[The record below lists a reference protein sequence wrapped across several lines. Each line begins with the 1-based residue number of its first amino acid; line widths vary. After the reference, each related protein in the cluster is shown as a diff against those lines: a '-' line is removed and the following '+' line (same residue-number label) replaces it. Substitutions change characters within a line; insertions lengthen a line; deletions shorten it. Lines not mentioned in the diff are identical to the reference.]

1 MKRPPQIAEELEEEE
16 VDKLRYW
23 FSNFQILPQT
33 MSFFVVTDFFL
44 GYFLFTGDEEEAG
57 PDSSEDEEAS
67 SSEGIGGGGSGQAA
81 VSGGTG
87 FQIFKFYHR
96 LCHCFVVT
104 DFFVVTFCLQERRRR
119 QDQTLQ
125 KMKRPQVAEE
135 LEEEEVDK
143 LLL

>member
-16 VDKLRYW
+16 VDKLLFWRYW

-33 MSFFVVTDFFL
+33 LAF
-44 GYFLFTGDEEEAG
+44 
-57 PDSSEDEEAS
+57 
-67 SSEGIGGGGSGQAA
+67 
-81 VSGGTG
+81 
-87 FQIFKFYHR
+87 
-96 LCHCFVVT
+96 FVVT

-119 QDQTLQ
+119 QDQTLR

-143 LLL
+143 LLFLEVLVFKFSNFTTDFGIFCGY

>member
-1 MKRPPQIAEELEEEE
+1 MLFTGEEEEE
-16 VDKLRYW
+16 V
-23 FSNFQILPQT
+23 
-33 MSFFVVTDFFL
+33 
-44 GYFLFTGDEEEAG
+44 G
-57 PDSSEDEEAS
+57 PDSSVDEEAS
-67 SSEGIGGGGSGQAA
+67 SNSRGIGGGGSGQAA

-96 LCHCFVVT
+96 LWHFFVVT

-119 QDQTLQ
+119 QDHTLR

-143 LLL
+143 LLFLEVLVFKFSNFTTDFGIFCGY